1 MHNNDQGR
9 TFNTPL
15 AVLSLGKLGGNELNY
30 SSDID
35 LLFLY
40 GDGQDAGT
48 TSISI
53 REYFVRLA
61 QSVTD
66 GLSRMTPEGSA
77 FRVDL
82 RLRPQGGEGEA
93 AIGLSQALEYYSHVA

>member
-1 MHNNDQGR
+1 MPV
-9 TFNTPL
+9 T
-15 AVLSLGKLGGNELNY
+15 VLSLGKLGGNELNY

-40 GDGQDAGT
+40 GDGKDAGT

-61 QSVTD
+61 QTTT
-66 GLSRMTPEGSA
+66 GTLSRMTREGSC

-82 RLRPQGGEGEA
+82 RLRPQ
-93 AIGLSQALEYYSHVA
+93 